1 MSELTVINTNDYAAM
16 AKMMGMAYDTGSESK
31 SSLARLR
38 VNKKPLYGET
48 NMNGKIVKV
57 EVLSGGFELKNGT
70 TVYAESAIIRPF
82 VQRFMYQKYDPNS
95 NTYVKTLMADTF
107 NVDLKDTVGD
117 FNCGKPSGWIEDFNS
132 LPQETK
138 DLLRAIK
145 RTRVVY
151 GTVTMPDAVTEE
163 GDAHPIEDI
172 PFVWDVDTKEGFK
185 NMGGVFAKLLKMK
198 RLPMLHTINLST
210 AKRDLPT
217 GNSYYV
223 PVPELNMQSSIEISD
238 EDQGLFT
245 SFMESI
251 ESHNDYVLNEWN
263 KNNKP
268 VESDG
273 FIEVTDAE
281 ESV

>member
-1 MSELTVINTNDYAAM
+1 MSELAVINTNDYAAM
-16 AKMMGMAYDTGSESK
+16 AKMMGIAYDTNKEK
-31 SSLARLR
+31 STLARLK
-38 VNKKPLYGET
+38 VNKEPIMGET
-48 NMNGKIVKV
+48 EVNGKIAKV
-57 EVLSGGFELKNGT
+57 EILPSGSFEISNGK
-70 TVYAESAIIRPF
+70 TVYAESIIVRPF
-82 VQRFMYQKYDPNS
+82 VQRFMYQKFNS
-95 NTYVKTLMADTF
+95 NVKNYDKTLMADSF

-151 GTVTMPDAVTEE
+151 GTVTMENAVTEE
-163 GDAHPIEDI
+163 GDAHPIEDV

-185 NMGGVFAKLLKMK
+185 NMGSIFAKLLKMK
-198 RLPMLHTINLST
+198 RLPMLHTINLNT

-223 PVPELNMQSSIEISD
+223 PIPVLNMQSSIEISD
-238 EDQGLFT
+238 EDQSLFT

-268 VESDG
+268 VEGDG